1 MIDLTSRVDI
11 SKPLRIR
18 TIMTCDVWLDKQI
31 ILEALICEQIFIDG
45 KYYEVPEIVLLES
58 LRTKQFGMTRL
69 EFERLE
75 FEEITEIKQ

>member
-58 LRTKQFGMTRL
+58 LRTKQFGITRL